1 MRRIGLSDGQPPPRG
16 AALLLWAVATCAR
29 RLGLRR
35 DRLLV
40 LPARQTA
47 AAHRSA
53 ARRALYPQ
61 NDRQRISVLERHR
74 GGCAEGALRNALSM
88 IVFDQRFDRLV
99 YPREGGSAQ
108 LLFEIRSTPRTP

>member
-40 LPARQTA
+40 LPALQTA

-88 IVFDQRFDRLV
+88 RSEEHTSELQSIMRISSAVFRL
-99 YPREGGSAQ
+99 Q
-108 LLFEIRSTPRTP
+108 